1 MGAAGHFRADS
12 MGHRVRRLALL
23 AAGAFALAAQA
34 AQPLQPWSGGATP
47 PLALRT
53 PAGETV
59 DLASLRGRV
68 VLVNFWATWCAPC
81 VEEMPALAR
90 LRDRLGPR
98 GLGVVAVNQGEM
110 PERVSAFLQRSG
122 LDLPVLL
129 DRDKDA
135 AKAWKV
141 RALPTTFVVD
151 ARGRIR
157 LHAEGELDTGPSLES
172 AILPLLPRDRPSS
185 ASR

>member
-1 MGAAGHFRADS
+1 MGSLA
-12 MGHRVRRLALL
+12 RRFALL
-23 AAGAFALAAQA
+23 AACAVALNAAA
-34 AQPLQPWSGGATP
+34 GEPLKAWNGGATP

-90 LRDRLGPR
+90 LRERLGPR
-98 GLGVVAVNQGEM
+98 GLEVIAVNQGEM
-110 PERVSAFLQRSG
+110 PERVKAFMQRSG
-122 LDLPVLL
+122 LDLPVVL
-129 DRDKDA
+129 DRDKDV

-141 RALPTTFVVD
+141 RALPTTFVID

-157 LHAEGELDTGPSLES
+157 LHAEGELDTGEALES
-172 AILPLLPRDRPSS
+172 AIAPLLPRERAST